1 MFSTR
6 SLVKGVLCSGNIY
19 ISWLSK
25 KYMVTS
31 KENLIGAYA
40 FLAGV
45 ILAVIFGLFNK
56 SLEQAGSE
64 FYTALVLIGIVVGF
78 LNSGDKHSSIF
89 LMSSVSLIIVGSL
102 GRDPLIY
109 IAKGNYIVN
118 ALQNILGSLLVL
130 FVPTTIIAALK
141 NAFAASKI

>member
-1 MFSTR
+1 MVR
-6 SLVKGVLCSGNIY
+6 SR
-19 ISWLSK
+19 
-25 KYMVTS
+25 
-31 KENLIGAYA
+31 ENLVGAYA

-56 SLEQAGSE
+56 SLEQAGGE
-64 FYTALVLIGIVVGF
+64 FYTALVLIGVVVGF
-78 LNSGDKHSSIF
+78 LNSGDKNSNVF
-89 LMSSVSLIIVGSL
+89 LLASLSLVIVGAL

-109 IAKGNYIVN
+109 IAKDNYIVN

-141 NAFAASKI
+141 SAFAVSKI